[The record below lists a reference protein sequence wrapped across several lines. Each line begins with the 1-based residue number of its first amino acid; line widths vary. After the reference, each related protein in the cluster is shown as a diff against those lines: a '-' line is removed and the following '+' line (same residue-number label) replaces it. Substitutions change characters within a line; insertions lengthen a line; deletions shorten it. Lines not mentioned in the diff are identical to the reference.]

1 MYPTHEMRLLR
12 ADETGAEE
20 WACPTCGRRIL
31 LRWPPDYDKR
41 VLEPGDEE
49 ACHIGSAEDAPPMPG
64 TAETATAETATAAG
78 SALGHRRLRETGIEP
93 APTHLTPP

>member
-1 MYPTHEMRLLR
+1 VDPTHEMRMLQ

-31 LRWPPDYDKR
+31 LRWPPGYDKR

-49 ACHIGSAEDAPPMPG
+49 ACHIGSAAHTAPLPG
-64 TAETATAETATAAG
+64 AAETATASG
-78 SALGHRRLRETGIEP
+78 PALGHRRLCETGIENTP
-93 APTHLTPP
+93 AHLTPP